1 MTSDQKLSEVYQ
13 WICISILVNH
23 ICISFVIFHSFSK
36 FTLKTEIG
44 SGHFPPGSMAS
55 IDVEGGKEQTL
66 VVSGSLMLQKFDTI
80 KMIIQD
86 ETLGSGSNYDIRQGS
101 TLSAVVIGKFLLFPL
116 TSFVL
121 VFQFIGVFLVI
132 QKQLFP
138 DVLQNRCSQKFCKI
152 QRKTPVSE
160 SLFK

>member
-1 MTSDQKLSEVYQ
+1 MKCISGFVP
-13 WICISILVNH
+13 ICIFIFVNH
-23 ICISFVIFHSFSK
+23 ICISFLILHSFSK

-101 TLSAVVIGKFLLFPL
+101 TLSAVAIGKYLLFL
-116 TSFVL
+116 
-121 VFQFIGVFLVI
+121 FLVI
-132 QKQLFP
+132 PKQVFA
-138 DVLQNRCSQKFCKI
+138 DVLQNCSKT
-152 QRKTPVSE
+152 QRKTVRPG
-160 SLFK
+160 SLIQGFSCEVLWNF

>member
-1 MTSDQKLSEVYQ
+1 M
-13 WICISILVNH
+13 SIFVNH

-55 IDVEGGKEQTL
+55 IDVEREKEQTL

-86 ETLGSGSNYDIRQGS
+86 ETLGSGSNYNIRQGS
-101 TLSAVVIGKFLLFPL
+101 TLSAVVIGKFLLFSL
-116 TSFVL
+116 ASFVL
-121 VFQFIGVFLVI
+121 VFQFVRVFFSYSKAVI
-132 QKQLFP
+132 C
-138 DVLQNRCSQKFCKI
+138 RCSVK
-152 QRKTPVSE
+152 
-160 SLFK
+160 

>member
-1 MTSDQKLSEVYQ
+1 MKCISGFAP
-13 WICISILVNH
+13 ICIFIFVNH
-23 ICISFVIFHSFSK
+23 ICISFLILHSFSK
-36 FTLKTEIG
+36 FTLKAEIG

-80 KMIIQD
+80 KMIIQE

-101 TLSAVVIGKFLLFPL
+101 TLSAVVIGKFLLYSL

-121 VFQFIGVFLVI
+121 VFQFIRVF
-132 QKQLFP
+132 F
-138 DVLQNRCSQKFCKI
+138 SY
-152 QRKTPVSE
+152 
-160 SLFK
+160 